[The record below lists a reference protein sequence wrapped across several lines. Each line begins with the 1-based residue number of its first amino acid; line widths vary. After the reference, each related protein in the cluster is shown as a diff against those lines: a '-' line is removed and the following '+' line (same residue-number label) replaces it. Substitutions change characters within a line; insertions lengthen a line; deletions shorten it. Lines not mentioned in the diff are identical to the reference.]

1 MTFNLDDLI
10 EKTYKKQLLP
20 AATIKMVCDQLKQLL
35 MREGNVR
42 QVQSP
47 VTVVGDVHGTQLDLM
62 IGFHSGSL
70 CLTAG
75 WLTVVI

>member
-20 AATIKMVCDQLKQLL
+20 AATIKKVCDQLKQLL

-62 IGFHSGSL
+62 I
-70 CLTAG
+70 
-75 WLTVVI
+75 